1 MDLQIFF
8 LTIIIDQDCISKSSQ
23 NSDNII
29 KGINVSN
36 INNRQKSLKENSS
49 MGHEKASNL
58 FDVLKILRESRK
70 RKSSNI
76 DEKYKRFSMNNFEDL
91 KGSSALLLDFSSSSK
106 KPDDN
111 KSALDGDF
119 EVKKENQL
127 SKSKYILFI
136 WFKNDIEF

>member
-1 MDLQIFF
+1 MEKEYF
-8 LTIIIDQDCISKSSQ
+8 LTFLITDPDCISKSSQ
-23 NSDNII
+23 NSDNIS
-29 KGINVSN
+29 KEMDDSN

-91 KGSSALLLDFSSSSK
+91 KGSSAHLIDFTSSSK
-106 KPDDN
+106 KTDENESFSDR
-111 KSALDGDF
+111 GDVR
-119 EVKKENQL
+119 VKKENHL
-127 SKSKYILFI
+127 TKSK
-136 WFKNDIEF
+136 

>member
-8 LTIIIDQDCISKSSQ
+8 LTIIIDPDCISKSSQ

-70 RKSSNI
+70 RNSSNI
-76 DEKYKRFSMNNFEDL
+76 DKKYKRFSMNNFEDL

-111 KSALDGDF
+111 KFAFDGDF

>member
-8 LTIIIDQDCISKSSQ
+8 LTIIIDPDCISKSSQ
-23 NSDNII
+23 NSDNIF

-91 KGSSALLLDFSSSSK
+91 KGSSALLLDFSSPSK
-106 KPDDN
+106 KPVDN

-136 WFKNDIEF
+136 WFKIDIEF

>member
-8 LTIIIDQDCISKSSQ
+8 LTIIIDPDCISKSSQ

-91 KGSSALLLDFSSSSK
+91 KGSSALLLDFSSPSK
-106 KPDDN
+106 KPVDN

>member
-1 MDLQIFF
+1 MP
-8 LTIIIDQDCISKSSQ
+8 ISKSSQ
-23 NSDNII
+23 NSDNIS
-29 KGINVSN
+29 KEMDDSN

-111 KSALDGDF
+111 NSALDGDF